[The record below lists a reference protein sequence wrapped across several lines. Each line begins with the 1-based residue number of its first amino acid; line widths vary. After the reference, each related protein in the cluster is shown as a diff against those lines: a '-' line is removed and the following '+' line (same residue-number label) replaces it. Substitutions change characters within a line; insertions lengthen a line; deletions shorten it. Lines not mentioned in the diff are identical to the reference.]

1 MFENLLL
8 KVTEIVGSDLSFVSQ
23 SALFDTIAPSQL
35 IVCCGVSKRMQVS
48 KYVRSEQKLFGE
60 NGMNII
66 NTKQKHSL
74 KA

>member
-1 MFENLLL
+1 MFENLLF
-8 KVTEIVGSDLSFVSQ
+8 KVTEIVVSDLPFVSQ

-35 IVCCGVSKRMQVS
+35 IVRCGVSKRMQGS
-48 KYVRSEQKLFGE
+48 KCVRSEQRPFGE

-66 NTKQKHSL
+66 DIKQKHSL

>member
-8 KVTEIVGSDLSFVSQ
+8 KVTEIVVSDLSFVSQ

-35 IVCCGVSKRMQVS
+35 IVCCEVSKRMQVS
-48 KYVRSEQKLFGE
+48 KCVRSEQRLFGE

-66 NTKQKHSL
+66 NTKRKHSL